1 MIKIITLINNDNY
14 ISKKQKEVIEMKNFT
29 FKAWAQ
35 AQCLKQAAKSK
46 INEFFHDEQGDAGP
60 IIIGV
65 IIIVIAVALAVI
77 FRDQLASWLDS
88 LFNAANDD
96 IGEVMSKPGVNSYT
110 ASGH

>member
-1 MIKIITLINNDNY
+1 
-14 ISKKQKEVIEMKNFT
+14 MKNFT

-65 IIIVIAVALAVI
+65 IIIVIAVGLAVI
-77 FRDQLASWLDS
+77 FRDQLAAWLNS
-88 LFNAANDD
+88 LFGKANEGIEGAMD
-96 IGEVMSKPGVNSYT
+96 S
-110 ASGH
+110 ASVQIHHPSSSH